1 MRFISALFTFAFIHM
16 ASMPLAYGAEQG
28 HAPNILTIAIED
40 SWPPYADHN
49 GRGYSRDI
57 LERALE
63 LSQTNYIIQVEPY
76 ARALYLTKTGSVNA
90 CLNVTRQAS
99 TEAVYHFGE
108 VPLLIAEAS
117 VFTPKN
123 AQKKLESLHDIP
135 DGYRV
140 GIITDYEYGDLFE
153 KEKLRFDLSKVRTQE
168 QLINMLKTGRLDA
181 MIMFDEVYKYTMA
194 KMNLD
199 EDVFYKS
206 FLNHS
211 SDIYVAF
218 NKDDPNSATYSA
230 LLDKGLRRLK
240 TTQP

>member
-1 MRFISALFTFAFIHM
+1 
-16 ASMPLAYGAEQG
+16 
-28 HAPNILTIAIED
+28 
-40 SWPPYADHN
+40 
-49 GRGYSRDI
+49 
-57 LERALE
+57 
-63 LSQTNYIIQVEPY
+63 
-76 ARALYLTKTGSVNA
+76 
-90 CLNVTRQAS
+90 
-99 TEAVYHFGE
+99 
-108 VPLLIAEAS
+108 
-117 VFTPKN
+117 
-123 AQKKLESLHDIP
+123 
-135 DGYRV
+135 
-140 GIITDYEYGDLFE
+140 
-153 KEKLRFDLSKVRTQE
+153 
-168 QLINMLKTGRLDA
+168 MLKTGRLDA